1 MNSKPSLESLLQEIE
16 ADKPGT
22 PPALLTKAERY
33 RHIERAILGLYR
45 WYVSYSQRL
54 RNWNPDRDF
63 DWRQFKTD
71 HSDNIVSVIEGFF
84 AVEQYTPDY
93 VTTILH
99 MIRRSHGRSHY
110 MMRWGSEEEKHADLW
125 RNALMATGRRGV
137 QWVEDYMEILRGK
150 EWKLPF
156 EDPLRILFYQVVQ
169 ERATQ
174 VNYLNMALIAQGQ
187 LQPEKFGA
195 DADFVLAEV
204 SRKIAVDEAAHY
216 KFFQE
221 IFRLFLYYV
230 PDEAAEAALDVV
242 NHFYMPASDIIP
254 DFNVFVEALR
264 KTSVYGGRQYAVDV
278 LEPAFRSM
286 GIANRK
292 TLEAAVRRSREVPD
306 TQGGMRS
313 TAIFDSLDFH
323 HIEDSV
329 KKTYHR
335 IGLYEKDAG
344 IEAFSNV
351 RFVPNGYR
359 V

>member
-1 MNSKPSLESLLQEIE
+1 
-16 ADKPGT
+16 
-22 PPALLTKAERY
+22 
-33 RHIERAILGLYR
+33 
-45 WYVSYSQRL
+45 
-54 RNWNPDRDF
+54 
-63 DWRQFKTD
+63 
-71 HSDNIVSVIEGFF
+71 
-84 AVEQYTPDY
+84 
-93 VTTILH
+93 
-99 MIRRSHGRSHY
+99 
-110 MMRWGSEEEKHADLW
+110 MMRWGSEEEKHANLW

-174 VNYLNMALIAQGQ
+174 VNYLNMALIARAGSK
-187 LQPEKFGA
+187 PEKFGA

-292 TLEAAVRRSREVPD
+292 TLEAAVRRSREVPRHAR
-306 TQGGMRS
+306 GHEEHR
-313 TAIFDSLDFH
+313 DFRQ
-323 HIEDSV
+323 SRFPP
-329 KKTYHR
+329 HR
-335 IGLYEKDAG
+335 GLCEKDLPPHRALRKGRRNRG
-344 IEAFSNV
+344 ILQRPVCAERVSGV
-351 RFVPNGYR
+351 RRLFGPVPR
-359 V
+359 VSDAALQRKADGWGRPR